1 MSIDFRLLREQ
12 IQIEDLLRWMSW
24 NPAERHGHQLRG
36 PCPFCRLATDGRES
50 TGARSH
56 SRCFSVN
63 ARRNIFRCF
72 RCRRSGN
79 ALELWAAYR
88 GLNIYQAAREIQDQ
102 LAVGDQSEI
111 KQPSNQAQPTS
122 SHATS
127 KPATP
132 PNWLNP

>member
-12 IQIEDLLRWMSW
+12 IQIEELLSWMSW
-24 NPAERHGHQLRG
+24 NLAERHGHQLRG
-36 PCPFCRLATDGRES
+36 PCPFCRRDDGES

-63 ARRNIFRCF
+63 TRRNIFRCF
-72 RCRRSGN
+72 DCKRSGN

-88 GLNIYQAAREIQDQ
+88 GLNIYLAAKEIQHQ

-111 KQPSNQAQPTS
+111 RQPSNQARTPS